1 MVTGSIDSVLAK
13 LSSTK
18 LKKNHP
24 KMMEVLCQGVV
35 NLKKG
40 FDKLGRGRVM
50 DRHALLW
57 TKFARDLV
65 FDIEEWIDEPKATY
79 FSEREMT
86 ALFKSRIRNVLEQFT
101 WCDLLSPTE
110 DRFKIIDDLHKD
122 LESLKKD
129 LPYKFGPPEKLI
141 QDYKAKIRETRE
153 VLKHSTDKLST
164 ASVDCPLIYEEKTRD
179 LIALKEPSSKLLM
192 HLTAT
197 QARLKMVS
205 IVGMEGLGKTT
216 LAKEVYAKL
225 QCKFEC
231 QAFVTLG

>member
-1 MVTGSIDSVLAK
+1 MVDREIETHKMNSARERGFFSLVDEPMVTGSIDSVLAK

-129 LPYKFGPPEKLI
+129 LPYKFGPPVSLE
-141 QDYKAKIRETRE
+141 Q
-153 VLKHSTDKLST
+153 
-164 ASVDCPLIYEEKTRD
+164 SVWMDRTC
-179 LIALKEPSSKLLM
+179 
-192 HLTAT
+192 
-197 QARLKMVS
+197 
-205 IVGMEGLGKTT
+205 
-216 LAKEVYAKL
+216 
-225 QCKFEC
+225 F
-231 QAFVTLG
+231 FF